1 MSGSP
6 VFIYLTFQKES
17 IHFSA
22 HCLPYFLFPRE
33 KIKSPQDAYHTH
45 KDVSC
50 HSQGLCGSGAHGDL
64 QKPSNL
70 KGCKHPKHQ
79 HWQKSQSVS
88 SKTPPPLTLVMKL
101 RPREEEWQGRDH
113 KASYKQILDQNSGLF
128 ASRKN
133 KLNSVWSGS
142 SAHFFSLLCP
152 SACPGPGPDHLIS
165 GTLERVWFSHWF

>member
-1 MSGSP
+1 MKAMSCILSFLILLHQNEWLP

-33 KIKSPQDAYHTH
+33 KSKVLRMLTIPTKMFPATAR
-45 KDVSC
+45 VSVAVC
-50 HSQGLCGSGAHGDL
+50 HGDL

-101 RPREEEWQGRDH
+101 RPREEEWQGQTT
-113 KASYKQILDQNSGLF
+113 KQVTNRSWTRTQG
-128 ASRKN
+128 
-133 KLNSVWSGS
+133 
-142 SAHFFSLLCP
+142 SLLP
-152 SACPGPGPDHLIS
+152 EKIN
-165 GTLERVWFSHWF
+165 